1 MVGLLEVFGPISLL
15 CTILPTFLEE
25 RIERAMAAGIARSH
39 IAIDPGFGFGKT
51 VAHNLQILNWLS
63 IFHGLGVP
71 ILFGASRKSTIA
83 KLSKGEPAEQR
94 LAGSLAL
101 AMAAYRQ
108 GAQMLRV
115 HDVAQTAQA
124 LAVEQA
130 LLLAE

>member
-1 MVGLLEVFGPISLL
+1 MVKVDIYQ
-15 CTILPTFLEE
+15 FLEE
-25 RIERAMAAGIARSH
+25 RIAAAMTAGIAKSD
-39 IAIDPGFGFGKT
+39 IAVDPGFGFGKT

-83 KLSKGEPAEQR
+83 KLSKGEPADQR

-108 GAQMLRV
+108 GAQILRV
-115 HDVAQTAQA
+115 HDVAETVQA
-124 LAVEQA
+124 LAVEHA
-130 LLLAE
+130 LLQAR